1 MSSYIGNRKYIVDE
15 PVNEVLGKPERK
27 AGNFNSTKVIA
38 EETVPEMN
46 MMMDYP
52 VVQVP
57 QVDPLMGYG
66 GLKQPAEKMLV
77 KEAGK
82 GRSK

>member
-1 MSSYIGNRKYIVDE
+1 MSSYISNGKYIVDE
-15 PVNEVLGKPERK
+15 PVNEVLDKPERK

-38 EETVPEMN
+38 EAQMPEMPI
-46 MMMDYP
+46 MMDYP
-52 VVQVP
+52 IVKIP
-57 QVDPLMGYG
+57 QVDPLVGYG
-66 GLKQPAEKMLV
+66 GAKKPVEKIPV

>member
-15 PVNEVLGKPERK
+15 PVNEVLGKSERK

-38 EETVPEMN
+38 EEMLPEMP
-46 MMMDYP
+46 MMVDYP
-52 VVQVP
+52 IVKIP
-57 QVDPLMGYG
+57 QVDPLVGYG
-66 GLKQPAEKMLV
+66 GAKKPVEKIPV